1 MAYTSIQTAGG
12 WQTNTVTAAYDL
24 LFRRALNALPACR
37 QFIDVRPE
45 RVTHKGSSVT
55 LQKLAYFAA
64 ASITAAKTPLT
75 EETDVTGVQVPAT
88 VAVTLTPTEYGMG
101 TVRTLKLANRSMVP
115 LDPWIAEAVGDH
127 AAKTVDEL
135 LQDQM
140 VTGTQVYR
148 SNARGATNAV
158 TATDYQQADQIRLS
172 VTKLRANQALP
183 RDGEFFAALLHPNVV
198 HDLRRESGS
207 GSWRVPNEYGMDQGR
222 IWRGEFGEF
231 EGVRVV
237 QNARLRY
244 ATDGAASAGVY
255 RGFILG
261 REALA
266 EAVVVEPHIEIG
278 PIIDTLSR
286 FRPVGW
292 YGDFAFKIFRDESI
306 VRLEAASSAV

>member
-1 MAYTSIQTAGG
+1 MAFTSIQTAGG

-45 RVTHKGSSVT
+45 QVTHKGSSVT
-55 LQKLAYFAA
+55 LQKYAYFAA
-64 ASITAAKTPLT
+64 AAITAAKTPLT
-75 EETDVTGVQVPAT
+75 EESDVTGVQVPAT
-88 VAVTLTPTEYGMG
+88 TTVVLTPTEYGMG

-140 VTGTQVYR
+140 VLGTQVYR
-148 SNARGATNAV
+148 SNARASTGAV
-158 TATDYQQADQIRLS
+158 TATDYQQAAQVRLA
-172 VTKLRANQALP
+172 VTKLRANQALA
-183 RDGEFFAALLHPNVV
+183 RDGEFYAALLHPNVV
-198 HDLRRESGS
+198 HDLRQETGS
-207 GSWRVPNEYGMDQGR
+207 GSWRVPNEYGVDQGR

-237 QNARLRY
+237 QNARLRQ
-244 ATDGAASAGVY
+244 ANDGAASATVY
-255 RGFILG
+255 RGFVLG

-292 YGDFAFKIFRDESI
+292 YGDFAFKIFRDEAI

>member
-1 MAYTSIQTAGG
+1 MAFTSIATAGG

-24 LFRRALNALPACR
+24 LFRYALNALPACR

-45 RVTHKGSSVT
+45 QVTHKGSSVT
-55 LQKLAYFAA
+55 LQKYAYFGA
-64 ASITAAKTPLT
+64 ASITAAKTPLG

-88 VAVTLTPTEYGMG
+88 TTVVLTPTEYGMG

-115 LDPWIAEAVGDH
+115 LDPWIAQAVGDH

-148 SNARGATNAV
+148 SNARASTVTV
-158 TATDYQQADQIRLS
+158 TATDYQQAAQVRLA
-172 VTKLRANQALP
+172 VTKLRANQSLP
-183 RDGEFFAALLHPNVV
+183 RDGEFYAGIAHPNVV
-198 HDLRRESGS
+198 HDLRQETGS
-207 GSWRVPNEYGMDQGR
+207 GSWRVPNEYGSSQDR

-231 EGVRVV
+231 EGVRFV
-237 QNARLRY
+237 QNARIRQ
-244 ATDGAASAGVY
+244 ANDGAASATVY
-255 RGFILG
+255 RSFILG

-278 PIIDTLSR
+278 PIVDTLSR

-292 YGDFAFKIFRDESI
+292 YGDFAFKIYRDESI